1 MVQVHDIGA
10 LPAEL
15 PIFPLPGALM
25 LPRGRLPLNIFEPR
39 YLNMISDALGAGRM
53 IGMVQPKTPQ
63 PGLVEDGVEVFAT
76 GCAGRL
82 VSFSETDDG
91 RYLITLLGVCRFHV
105 GEEADGS
112 GGYRLVRPDY
122 RPFAA
127 DLETDAT
134 RLADRGRL
142 IAAVDAY
149 FSAKSIEADRQAI
162 EAAEDEPLVTA
173 LAMLCPL
180 GVDEKQALLEC
191 TDTTGRGHLLTGF
204 LEMEVRAG
212 DEPTQAARH

>member
-1 MVQVHDIGA
+1 MVQVHDIDA

-53 IGMVQPKTPQ
+53 IGMVQPKSPQ
-63 PGLVEDGVEVFAT
+63 LGLVDDGVDIFAT

-82 VSFSETDDG
+82 VSFAETDDG
-91 RYLITLLGVCRFHV
+91 RYLITLLGVCRFRV
-105 GEEADGS
+105 AREVDGLS
-112 GGYRLVRPDY
+112 GYRRVLPDY
-122 RPFAA
+122 HSFAA
-127 DLETDAT
+127 DLETDTT

-149 FSAKSIEADRQAI
+149 FAAKSIEADRQAI

-191 TDTTGRGHLLTGF
+191 ADTTGRGYLLTGF